1 MKNVNNSTQ
10 ERLELIKLLLT
21 LTPEELAT
29 ALKLFEQER
38 AKK

>member
-1 MKNVNNSTQ
+1 METQ
-10 ERLELIKLLLT
+10 SISQDRLELIKLLLT

-29 ALKLFEQER
+29 ALEVFEQER